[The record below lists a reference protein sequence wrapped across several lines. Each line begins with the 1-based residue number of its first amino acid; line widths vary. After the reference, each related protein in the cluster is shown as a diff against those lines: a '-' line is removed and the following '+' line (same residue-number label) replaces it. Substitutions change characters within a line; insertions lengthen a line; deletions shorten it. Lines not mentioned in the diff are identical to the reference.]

1 MDRPDAGTVWVL
13 TGYDSEFLAVFATR
27 EAAEEGRPL
36 HIEADRRRC
45 AASPM
50 ETVRDTPWTP
60 PDTAV
65 FEASVHEW
73 PPPCAGLKPRCDGG
87 D

>member
-1 MDRPDAGTVWVL
+1 MDQPDAGTVWVL
-13 TGYDSEFLAVFATR
+13 TGWDNEFLAVFASR
-27 EAAEEGRPL
+27 AAAEEGRRL

-60 PDTAV
+60 PDTDVIEVAV
-65 FEASVHEW
+65 HLW
-73 PPPCAGLKPRCDGG
+73 PPPWAGPGMPS
-87 D
+87 